1 MDSVG
6 VARLER
12 EYDVEIEW
20 VPFELH
26 PEIPPEGR
34 LREEVLPAAYMARAQ
49 EGVNRLAA
57 TVGLTLRLH
66 ERLINSRP
74 ALQAAEFARE
84 QGRFEAMHEELM
96 KAYWDE
102 GRDVSDM
109 AVLRDIAARA
119 GVDIDGMEVAV
130 TEDRF
135 GDYLDAR
142 RSEAED
148 LGINGIPAHVIADR
162 YLVMGAQPY
171 DLFERVMAKIA
182 VPRRDAPARSES

>member
-1 MDSVG
+1 
-6 VARLER
+6 
-12 EYDVEIEW
+12 

-119 GVDIDGMEVAV
+119 GVDIDGMEAAV

-142 RSEAED
+142 RSEAEE

>member
-1 MDSVG
+1 LG
-6 VARLER
+6 R
-12 EYDVEIEW
+12 EYDVAIEW

-34 LREEVLPAAYMARAQ
+34 PRDEVLPAAYTARAQ
-49 EGVNRLAA
+49 EGVNRMAA
-57 TVGLTLRLH
+57 GVGLHLALH

-84 QGRFEAMHEELM
+84 QSRFDAMHRELL

-102 GRDVSDM
+102 GRNVSDLS
-109 AVLRDIAARA
+109 VLSDVAARA
-119 GVDIDGMEVAV
+119 GVDVAGMEAAV
-130 TEDRF
+130 TANRF

-142 RSEAED
+142 RHEAEE

-171 DLFERVMAKIA
+171 DLFERVMAKVG
-182 VPRRDAPARSES
+182 VPKRPASDDEQRQ

>member
-1 MDSVG
+1 M
-6 VARLER
+6 
-12 EYDVEIEW
+12 
-20 VPFELH
+20 PFELH

-34 LREEVLPAAYMARAQ
+34 PREEVLPAAYMARAE

-57 TVGLTLRLH
+57 GVGLHLVLH
-66 ERLINSRP
+66 KRLINSRP

-84 QGRFEAMHEELM
+84 HGRFDAMHHELL

-102 GRDVSDM
+102 GKDVSDI
-109 AVLRDIAARA
+109 AVLREVAARA
-119 GVDIDGMEVAV
+119 GVDVPGMESAIAA
-130 TEDRF
+130 DRF

-142 RSEAED
+142 RAEADE

-171 DLFERVMAKIA
+171 DLFERVMAKVG
-182 VPRRDAPARSES
+182 VPKRAANSPPPLAGEGQGGG

>member
-1 MDSVG
+1 
-6 VARLER
+6 
-12 EYDVEIEW
+12 

-34 LREEVLPAAYMARAQ
+34 PRDEVLPPAYRARAE

-57 TVGLTLRLH
+57 SVGLHLRLH
-66 ERLINSRP
+66 DRMINSRP

-84 QGRFEAMHEELM
+84 QGRFDAMHHELL
-96 KAYWDE
+96 KTYWDE

-109 AVLRDIAARA
+109 SVLRDVAARA
-119 GVDIDGMEVAV
+119 GVDVAGMESAI
-130 TEDRF
+130 EENRF

-142 RSEAED
+142 RAEAET

-171 DLFERVMAKIA
+171 DLFERVMAKVGVA
-182 VPRRDAPARSES
+182 KRAGPAAASG

>member
-1 MDSVG
+1 
-6 VARLER
+6 
-12 EYDVEIEW
+12 

-34 LREEVLPAAYMARAQ
+34 PREEVLPAAYMARAQ

-57 TVGLTLRLH
+57 TVGLDLRLH

-74 ALQAAEFARE
+74 TLQAAEFARE
-84 QGRFEAMHEELM
+84 QGRFQAMHEQLM

-109 AVLRDIAARA
+109 GVLRDVAARA
-119 GVDIDGMEVAV
+119 GVDVASMEAAV

-142 RSEAED
+142 RLEAEE

-171 DLFERVMAKIA
+171 DLFERFMAKIG
-182 VPRRDAPARSES
+182 VPRRDAPTNVS

>member
-1 MDSVG
+1 
-6 VARLER
+6 
-12 EYDVEIEW
+12 

-34 LREEVLPAAYMARAQ
+34 PRDEVLPAAYMARAQ
-49 EGVNRLAA
+49 EGVNRMGAA
-57 TVGLTLRLH
+57 VGLHLALH

-84 QGRFEAMHEELM
+84 QGLFDTMHHELL

-102 GRDVSDM
+102 GKNVSDM
-109 AVLRDIAARA
+109 AVLR
-119 GVDIDGMEVAV
+119 EVAGRV
-130 TEDRF
+130 GLDVAGMDGAIAEDRF

-142 RSEAED
+142 RAEAEE
-148 LGINGIPAHVIADR
+148 LGISGIPAHVIADR

-171 DLFERVMAKIA
+171 GLFEQVMAKLGIPKRNA
-182 VPRRDAPARSES
+182 ESA

>member
-1 MDSVG
+1 
-6 VARLER
+6 
-12 EYDVEIEW
+12 

>member
-1 MDSVG
+1 
-6 VARLER
+6 
-12 EYDVEIEW
+12 

-34 LREEVLPAAYMARAQ
+34 PRDEVLPAAYMARAQ
-49 EGVNRLAA
+49 EGVNRMGAA
-57 TVGLTLRLH
+57 VGLRLALH

-84 QGRFEAMHEELM
+84 QGRFDAMHHELL

-102 GRDVSDM
+102 GKDVSDI
-109 AVLRDIAARA
+109 AVLREVASKA
-119 GVDIDGMEVAV
+119 GVDVPGMEAALAA
-130 TEDRF
+130 DRF

-142 RSEAED
+142 RAEAEE

-171 DLFERVMAKIA
+171 ELFEQVMAKVGVA
-182 VPRRDAPARSES
+182 RRNGPAP

>member
-1 MDSVG
+1 M
-6 VARLER
+6 
-12 EYDVEIEW
+12 
-20 VPFELH
+20 PFELH

-34 LREEVLPAAYMARAQ
+34 PRGEVLPAAYMARAQ

-57 TVGLTLRLH
+57 SVGLHLELH

-74 ALQAAEFARE
+74 TLQAAEFARE
-84 QGRFEAMHEELM
+84 QGRFDAMHHELF

-102 GRDVSDM
+102 GRDVSEV
-109 AVLRDIAARA
+109 AVLREVAGRA
-119 GVDIDGMEVAV
+119 GVDLAGMEAAIA
-130 TEDRF
+130 ENRF

-142 RSEAED
+142 RQEAEE

-171 DLFERVMAKIA
+171 DLFERVMARLD
-182 VPRRDAPARSES
+182 VPRRATADGGSERRA

>member
-1 MDSVG
+1 M
-6 VARLER
+6 
-12 EYDVEIEW
+12 
-20 VPFELH
+20 PFELH

-34 LREEVLPAAYMARAQ
+34 PRDEVLPAAYMARAQ

-57 TVGLTLRLH
+57 SVGLQLKLH

-84 QGRFEAMHEELM
+84 QGRYEPMHRELM
-96 KAYWDE
+96 KAYWDQ
-102 GRDVSDM
+102 GLDVSDLV
-109 AVLRDIAARA
+109 VLREVADRA
-119 GVDIDGMEVAV
+119 GVDVAGMEAAV
-130 TEDRF
+130 KENRF

-142 RSEAED
+142 RAEAEE

-171 DLFERVMAKIA
+171 DLFERVMAKA
-182 VPRRDAPARSES
+182 GVPRRDAPSSLPS